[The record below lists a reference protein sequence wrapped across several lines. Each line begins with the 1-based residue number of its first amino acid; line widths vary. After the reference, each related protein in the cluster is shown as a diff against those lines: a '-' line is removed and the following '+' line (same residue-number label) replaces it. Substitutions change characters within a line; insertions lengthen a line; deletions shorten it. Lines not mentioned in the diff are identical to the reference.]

1 MSANKIDNYIQ
12 KLLPKLK
19 EWRRHFHQ
27 YPEVGWTEIYTTYV
41 ITQELK
47 KLSGTVIYGK
57 ELTKSDARQGLP
69 NEEVL
74 AKAEKKAEEL
84 QVPKEFIK
92 QTEGGHTGAL
102 IQFDGKEKGPHVCYR
117 VDIDALPITET
128 SADSHFPN
136 KENFAS
142 IFPGKMHACGH
153 DGHITLGLGL
163 ATFLSEHP
171 EEWNGTVT
179 IIFQPAEEGSRG
191 AKAVVENGWLD
202 DVDYF
207 MSGHIGIT
215 NMKAGTI
222 AATATKF
229 LATTKF
235 DVTFTGVSSHAGA
248 KPEEGG
254 NALLA
259 AAATTIHTQG
269 ISRHSKG
276 ETRINIGE
284 LNAGSG
290 RNVIA
295 DYAKI
300 IGETRGSS
308 TEVNQFIMNEAE
320 RMIEASAAM
329 YGVDSQIEY
338 TGEGMAAE
346 CDAEWT
352 QWITS
357 ALEES
362 NLVEHVEPSK
372 EVGASEDAT
381 VMINHVQKQGGKATY
396 MVFGT
401 ELAAGHHHPS
411 FDYEEGMFGPALA
424 AFVYPLVNSI
434 WKEKEN

>member
-1 MSANKIDNYIQ
+1 MSVNKIDECIQ
-12 KLLPKLK
+12 KLLPKLR

-47 KLSGTVIYGK
+47 KLDGTVVYGE
-57 ELTKSDARQGLP
+57 ELIQSNARQGVP
-69 NEEVL
+69 DENVL
-74 AKAEKKAEEL
+74 EKAEIKAEEL
-84 QVPKEFIK
+84 QVPAEFIQ
-92 QTEGGHTGAL
+92 QTKGGYTGAL
-102 IQFDGKEKGPHVCYR
+102 IQLEGKEEGPHVCYR

-142 IFPGKMHACGH
+142 AFRGEMHACAH

-191 AKAVVENGWLD
+191 AKAIVANGWLD
-202 DVDYF
+202 NVDYF

-215 NMKAGTI
+215 DMKAGTI
-222 AATATKF
+222 AATAAKF

-235 DVTFTGVSSHAGA
+235 DVIFTGISSHAGA

-259 AAATTIHTQG
+259 AAAAAVHSYG

-276 ETRINIGE
+276 DTRINIGK

-290 RNVIA
+290 RNVVA
-295 DYAKI
+295 DFAKI
-300 IGETRGSS
+300 IGETRGGS
-308 TEVNQFIMNEAE
+308 TEVNQYMMNEVE
-320 RMIEASAAM
+320 RMIKASALM
-329 YGVDSQIEY
+329 YGVESWIEY
-338 TGEGMAAE
+338 TGEGMAAD
-346 CDAEWT
+346 CDSEW
-352 QWITS
+352 QHWIAS
-357 ALEES
+357 ALEKS
-362 NLVEHVEPSK
+362 SLVEHVEPSK

-381 VMINHVQKQGGKATY
+381 VMINHVQRKGGKATY
-396 MVFGT
+396 MLFGT

-411 FDYEEGMFGPALA
+411 FDYEEAVFGPALA
-424 AFVYPLVNSI
+424 AFIYPLVNNV
-434 WKEKEN
+434 WREEK

>member
-1 MSANKIDNYIQ
+1 MSVNKIDEYIQ

-19 EWRRHFHQ
+19 EWRRHFHK

-41 ITQELK
+41 IAQELQQLDGK
-47 KLSGTVIYGK
+47 VIYGK
-57 ELTKSDARQGLP
+57 ELTKSDARQGVPDKSTLKK
-69 NEEVL
+69 
-74 AKAEKKAEEL
+74 AKKRAEEL
-84 QVPKEFIK
+84 QVPEEFIK
-92 QTEGGHTGAL
+92 QTEDGHTGAL
-102 IQFDGKEKGPHVCYR
+102 IQFEGKEEGPHVCYR

-128 SADSHFPN
+128 SAASHFPN
-136 KENFAS
+136 RENFAS
-142 IFPGKMHACGH
+142 AFPGEMHACAH

-171 EEWNGTVT
+171 EEWNGKAT

-191 AKAVVENGWLD
+191 AKAVVANRWLD

-215 NMKAGTI
+215 DMKVGTI
-222 AATATKF
+222 AATAAKF

-235 DVTFTGVSSHAGA
+235 DVIFKGVSSHAGA

-259 AAATTIHTQG
+259 AAAAAVHTQG

-276 ETRINIGE
+276 DTRINIGE

-290 RNVIA
+290 RNVVA

-308 TEVNQFIMNEAE
+308 TQVNQYMMNEAA
-320 RMIEASAAM
+320 RMIEASAFM
-329 YGVDSQIEY
+329 YGVESQIEY

-346 CDAEWT
+346 CDSEW
-352 QWITS
+352 QEWIAS
-357 ALEES
+357 ALEKS
-362 NLVEHVEPSK
+362 SLVKYVEPSR

-396 MVFGT
+396 MLFGT

-411 FDYEEGMFGPALA
+411 FDYEEAVFGPALA
-424 AFVYPLVNSI
+424 AFIYPLVNSI
-434 WKEKEN
+434 WKEEEN